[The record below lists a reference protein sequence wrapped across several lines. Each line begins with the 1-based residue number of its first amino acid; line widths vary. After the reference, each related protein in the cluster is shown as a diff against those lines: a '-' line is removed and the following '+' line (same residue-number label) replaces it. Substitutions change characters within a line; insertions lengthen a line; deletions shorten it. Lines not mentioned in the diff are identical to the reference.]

1 MEVIQSLKHLQI
13 SIINNIRNYG
23 QLRTIGATQ
32 KQVKNVVKREGRFLG
47 FIGILF
53 GIMLA
58 MLCSLV
64 ILAKGVN
71 ITNYIACAIMT
82 VIVCSIIVNVSIKK
96 PVKIAMK
103 VSPIEAVRVMIT
115 DNLKTTVQNKYRK
128 FTPISLGIMNFKRE
142 PKKYGGCYIIESWRN
157 YFISGIISFTFA
169 ISGTDGTILFW

>member
-1 MEVIQSLKHLQI
+1 
-13 SIINNIRNYG
+13 
-23 QLRTIGATQ
+23 
-32 KQVKNVVKREGRFLG
+32 
-47 FIGILF
+47 
-53 GIMLA
+53 

-142 PKKYGGCYIIESWRN
+142 PKKVWSVVISLSLGGIILLAVSSALLLQSPERWHNTILVMSIINYILTQIKSIRN
-157 YFISGIISFTFA
+157 YCIQEIHLMKI
-169 ISGTDGTILFW
+169 